1 MHEMTPLALAE
12 LFFGIGCVLAF
23 AYCVYLFASVMG
35 SAKRTGRSAPKPNG
49 PRLQPA
55 LHLNAELHKSCHPID
70 Q

>member
-1 MHEMTPLALAE
+1 MHEMAPLALAE

-49 PRLQPA
+49 PGCDSPF
-55 LHLNAELHKSCHPID
+55 N
-70 Q
+70 